1 MIQDELA
8 EHEKLALRGLEKL
21 LREKREKREHHDQ
34 SDIETAFDADELEAV
49 KTGKGWCP
57 KVGEA

>member
-21 LREKREKREHHDQ
+21 LREKRAKREHHDQ
-34 SDIETAFDADELEAV
+34 SDIETAFDADGLDAARS
-49 KTGKGWCP
+49 GKGWCP
-57 KVGEA
+57 KVSEA